1 MYMQKEFPG
10 GPVVRTLYFHCQ
22 GLGSIPDLDPI
33 SYVAQKKKALKR
45 NLSVED
51 IGKFSHVIIFPK
63 IEQPQL
69 GWAKENQVT
78 AKVGLH
84 LSL

>member
-1 MYMQKEFPG
+1 MAKK
-10 GPVVRTLYFHCQ
+10 
-22 GLGSIPDLDPI
+22 
-33 SYVAQKKKALKR
+33 KKKALKR

-78 AKVGLH
+78 AKVGLL